1 MILWTDHDFGGRG
14 SFSLRDIPWQKYRQL
29 HTPPAPERMKDSG
42 QKGSEQH
49 ITKCPIGVS
58 HLLSSTWTIL
68 LMTMQALFTSNTSSQ
83 WVPLDH
89 LIQSSITSPLQCFLA
104 TSLVYFPPTQHLS
117 ETQGFSLAVC
127 LQSVPFTLG
136 WNSYDLM
143 KTPACTVHWFLFEE
157 LLMSSRC
164 SSNEC
169 MRIKRVSEV
178 EYLHQGL

>member
-49 ITKCPIGVS
+49 ITECPIGVS

-68 LMTMQALFTSNTSSQ
+68 LMTMQALFTSNTHSQ

-89 LIQSSITSPLQCFLA
+89 FIQSSITSPLQCFLA
-104 TSLVYFPPTQHLS
+104 TSLVYFFPHTALIWSTRLFINSVSTVCPLYTRLKFIWSHEDS
-117 ETQGFSLAVC
+117 CMYCSLI
-127 LQSVPFTLG
+127 SVWGAP
-136 WNSYDLM
+136 D
-143 KTPACTVHWFLFEE
+143 V
-157 LLMSSRC
+157 
-164 SSNEC
+164 
-169 MRIKRVSEV
+169 
-178 EYLHQGL
+178 